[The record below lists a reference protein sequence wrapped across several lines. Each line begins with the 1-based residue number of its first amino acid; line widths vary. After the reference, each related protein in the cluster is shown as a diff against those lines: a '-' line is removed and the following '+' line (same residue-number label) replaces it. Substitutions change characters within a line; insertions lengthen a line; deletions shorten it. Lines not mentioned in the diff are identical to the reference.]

1 MKSINGIFAMLL
13 CCVSLMAQN
22 AMRVHYKDGTEQDIF
37 LSQIDSVT
45 FVEMYEPEEEVT
57 LTGGW
62 LWGRR
67 ESGYYELLV
76 FNDDYTYTGYDRY
89 FTYGF
94 DTMTYGFYSQYGTML
109 TLWSNGFGYQY
120 RYNWY
125 IMGLT
130 ANAFTVMTKMGAFTY
145 YKLQPEV
152 IRLSNPGSYMELDDG
167 DSIVFTDGAVVR
179 ADANKLH
186 AIASGT
192 TYVLI
197 RKAEEDKIFAYKM
210 VVM

>member
-1 MKSINGIFAMLL
+1 MKSINGIIAMLL

-22 AMRVHYKDGTEQDIF
+22 TMRVHYKDGTEQDIF

-45 FVEMYEPEEEVT
+45 FVEKSEPEEVT

-130 ANAFTVMTKMGAFTY
+130 ANALTVMTKMGAFTY

-152 IRLSNPGSYMELDDG
+152 IRLSNPASYMELDEG

-197 RKAEEDKIFAYKM
+197 RKAEEDKIFAYKV

>member
-1 MKSINGIFAMLL
+1 MLL
-13 CCVSLMAQN
+13 CSVSLMAQN
-22 AMRVHYKDGTEQDIF
+22 AMRVHYNDGTEQDIF
-37 LSQIDSVT
+37 LSQVDSIT
-45 FVEMYEPEEEVT
+45 FVEKSEPEEKVT

-109 TLWSNGFGYQY
+109 TLWSNGFGYQH

-130 ANAFTVMTKMGAFTY
+130 TNALTVMTKMGAFTY
-145 YKLQPEV
+145 YKLQSDV
-152 IRLSNPGSYMELDDG
+152 IRLSNPGSYMELDDV
-167 DSIVFTDGAVVR
+167 DSIVFTDGVVVR
-179 ADANKLH
+179 AEGNKLH

-197 RKAEEDKIFAYKM
+197 RKAEEDKIYAYKV

>member
-1 MKSINGIFAMLL
+1 MLL
-13 CCVSLMAQN
+13 CSVSLMAQN

-45 FVEMYEPEEEVT
+45 FVEKYEPEEEVT

-130 ANAFTVMTKMGAFTY
+130 ANSLTVMTKMGAFTY

-179 ADANKLH
+179 ADDEKLY

-197 RKAEEDKIFAYKM
+197 RKAEEDNIFAYKV

>member
-1 MKSINGIFAMLL
+1 MLL
-13 CCVSLMAQN
+13 CSVSLMAQN
-22 AMRVHYKDGTEQDIF
+22 AMRVHYNDGTERDIF
-37 LSQIDSVT
+37 LSQIDSIT
-45 FVEMYEPEEEVT
+45 FVEKSEPEEEVM

-67 ESGYYELLV
+67 EAGYYELLV

-89 FTYGF
+89 FTYAF

-109 TLWSNGFGYQY
+109 TLWSNGFGYQH

-130 ANAFTVMTKMGAFTY
+130 TNALTVMTKMGAFTY
-145 YKLQPEV
+145 YKLQSDV

-167 DSIVFTDGAVVR
+167 ESIVFTDGAVVR
-179 ADANKLH
+179 ADDEKLY

-197 RKAEEDKIFAYKM
+197 RKAEEDKIFAYKV